1 MICTRGVRN
10 VSFSGKFAYVRNGW
24 PKKAFD
30 YLDHIV
36 FLFPSWKSMVLKKC
50 VINGGA
56 TTQYF
61 NSERGTRQEDSVSA
75 YLFIPV
81 LEILFLLIKGIKGI
95 KGTKIFEHC
104 FF

>member
-1 MICTRGVRN
+1 
-10 VSFSGKFAYVRNGW
+10 
-24 PKKAFD
+24 
-30 YLDHIV
+30 
-36 FLFPSWKSMVLKKC
+36 MVLKKC

-56 TTQYF
+56 TTKYF